1 MAKAITIKQP
11 YASLIVEGIK
21 DIENRTWKTNY
32 RGKILIHA
40 GKDNLIK
47 NLKYG
52 DDITCLNNKQLEY
65 ITNNKHNDIINNE
78 LTTGAIIGSVE
89 IIDCVINHPS
99 IWAEKSNELNIGD
112 IVPYKNT
119 RGNIKNAEILSFTTV
134 DNGDIW
140 LNGID
145 TTTKAKVWY
154 PTHLSLEFMGIV
166 KPTYNWVLANPI
178 KFDKPIPIK
187 GKLSLWETNLEE
199 CHICGEIT
207 NCNICQ
213 RCNNYYCDDCAS
225 KYNQFTQI
233 DYSCCDRCAN
243 TNDK

>member
-1 MAKAITIKQP
+1 MKALTIKQP

-32 RGKILIHA
+32 RGRILIHA

-65 ITNNKHNDIINNE
+65 INNNKHHDIFNKE
-78 LTTGAIIGSVE
+78 LITGAIIGSVE
-89 IIDCVINHPS
+89 ILDCVINHTS
-99 IWAEKSNELNIGD
+99 IWAENTEISTAWGGVEVIIG
-112 IVPYKNT
+112 
-119 RGNIKNAEILSFTTV
+119 
-134 DNGDIW
+134 
-140 LNGID
+140 
-145 TTTKAKVWY
+145 
-154 PTHLSLEFMGIV
+154 
-166 KPTYNWVLANPI
+166 KPIYNWVLANPI

-199 CHICGEIT
+199 CHICGKIT

-213 RCNNYYCDDCAS
+213 ICDNYYCDDCAS

-233 DYSCCDRCAN
+233 DYNCCERCAN